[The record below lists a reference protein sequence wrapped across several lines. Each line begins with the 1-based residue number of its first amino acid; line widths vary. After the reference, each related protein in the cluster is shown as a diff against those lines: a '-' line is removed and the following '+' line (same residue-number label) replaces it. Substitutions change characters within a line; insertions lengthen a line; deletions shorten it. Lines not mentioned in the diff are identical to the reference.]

1 MSGINLKRHLLIATG
16 LLVVAIGVVVL
27 RYWDTFEVMLENLR
41 AMREGQA
48 LAETL
53 RSPQDLLD
61 YLLAHP
67 EQASL
72 VVFDIT
78 APDSGLYFQSEVA
91 RPVAGLPRLLLLAG
105 YAEAVG
111 QSRLDPNEPIA
122 RWTLDRYVLPSL
134 GAQVHMHALSLLP
147 DTGDS
152 LFLRQVVQLLLE
164 GNDPAAHDYLLLRL
178 GQTALATLSERLK
191 VPSLEPPLPL
201 LGLFLSWHTMPALAN
216 RSTDPFALT
225 EAVVRDAHLY
235 DALATHLEQQ
245 GSGLSLW
252 DQRDQAQ
259 ATYPRGTA
267 QGYALLLQRIAADSS
282 VWGHDMRRYLE
293 RTLPDTLQTSL
304 KVLAVESGLF
314 PGLVS
319 VAAYARRHDQSGV
332 RVAVLLMES
341 VPMALLY
348 HLAQTRLEQG
358 LVLQLLG
365 DDAFF
370 EQARRQWRTLTALA
384 QATGIVR

>member
-1 MSGINLKRHLLIATG
+1 MAGINLKRHLLIATG
-16 LLVVAIGVVVL
+16 LLVVAIVVVVL
-27 RYWDTFEVMLENLR
+27 RYRDTFGVMLDNLR
-41 AMREGQA
+41 AMREGRA

-53 RSPQDLLD
+53 RSPQDLLA
-61 YLLAHP
+61 YLLDHP
-67 EQASL
+67 AQASL
-72 VVFDIT
+72 VVFDVA
-78 APDSGLYFQSEVA
+78 APDSGLYFQPEVA

-105 YAEAVG
+105 YAEAVAQG
-111 QSRLDPNEPIA
+111 ELDPDEPIA
-122 RWTLDRYVLPSL
+122 RRTLDRYVLPSL
-134 GAQVHMHALSLLP
+134 GAQVHTHALSLLP
-147 DTGDS
+147 DTGDT
-152 LFLRQVVQLLLE
+152 LPLRQVVQLLLE

-178 GQTALATLSERLK
+178 GRASLATLMERLG
-191 VPSLEPPLPL
+191 VPTLEPPLPL
-201 LGLFLSWHTMPALAN
+201 LGLFLSWHAMPALEG
-216 RSTDPFALT
+216 RPTEPFALT
-225 EAVVRDAHLY
+225 QAVVRDAPLH

-252 DQRDQAQ
+252 DQRDRAQ

-267 QGYALLLQRIAADSS
+267 QGYAALLRRIAADSS
-282 VWGHDMRRYLE
+282 AWGRHMRGYLE

-319 VAAYARRHDQSGV
+319 VAAYARRHDRPGV

-341 VPMALLY
+341 VPMAVLY

-370 EQARRQWRTLTALA
+370 EQARGRLHPTAPLA
-384 QATGIVR
+384 QATGMGR